1 MPLQSQTEPK
11 QSAICLYTNYLLS
24 ITAIPNMEAPTAPSS
39 KLSAELL
46 DKLLATHADYGDPA
60 VDLEPILNVMEKIL
74 DDVHKVI
81 NVRASCYHSLPN
93 LALML
98 KYYRYISV

>member
-1 MPLQSQTEPK
+1 
-11 QSAICLYTNYLLS
+11 
-24 ITAIPNMEAPTAPSS
+24 MEAPTAPSS
-39 KLSAELL
+39 EISPELL
-46 DKLLATHADYGDPA
+46 VKLRATHANDDDPA